1 MITRQE
7 LEGQWNQVKGRLL
20 ERWGELNENEL
31 QQSRGSADQLV
42 GVIQQKTGETR
53 REIEEFLEK
62 TVAGGASTI
71 EEMTAAAR
79 EYTGKAADACRDQ
92 YDQVAERVE
101 EGFHQAED
109 MVRHNPV
116 ESVAV
121 AFGAGIITGV
131 VLGLVLKSR

>member
-7 LEGQWNQVKGRLL
+7 LEGQWNQVKGQLL
-20 ERWGELNENEL
+20 ERWGDLTDNDL
-31 QQSRGSADQLV
+31 QHARGSADQLV

-53 REIEEFLEK
+53 TEIEDFLEQ
-62 TVAGGASTI
+62 TVAGGASQI
-71 EEMTAAAR
+71 EKMSQSAR
-79 EYTGKAADACRDQ
+79 EYAGKAAEAINEQ
-92 YDQVAERVE
+92 YGQVSERVQ
-101 EGFHQAED
+101 EGYHQAED
-109 MVRHNPV
+109 MVRQKPV